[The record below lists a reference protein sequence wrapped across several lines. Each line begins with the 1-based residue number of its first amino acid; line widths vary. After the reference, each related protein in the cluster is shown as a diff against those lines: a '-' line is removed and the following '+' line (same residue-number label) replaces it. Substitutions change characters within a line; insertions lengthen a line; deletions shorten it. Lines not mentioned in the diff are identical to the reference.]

1 MARSQRARDK
11 NFKEGDTREP
21 IPTLPLALFPAHI
34 FLILPRPHNLS
45 QRLELVSLSREGA
58 YTALSNNQKM
68 VLILYER
75 KEQEFGCHKAEDR
88 KLIQSSNVIG
98 TSTSRF

>member
-1 MARSQRARDK
+1 MGGGG
-11 NFKEGDTREP
+11 EGGRG
-21 IPTLPLALFPAHI
+21 A
-34 FLILPRPHNLS
+34 
-45 QRLELVSLSREGA
+45 SLSREGA

-75 KEQEFGCHKAEDR
+75 KELEFGCHKAEDR

>member
-1 MARSQRARDK
+1 MARSQRAREK

-45 QRLELVSLSREGA
+45 QRLSREGA
-58 YTALSNNQKM
+58 YTALSNNQKI

-88 KLIQSSNVIG
+88 KLIQSSNVTG

>member
-1 MARSQRARDK
+1 MARSQRAREK

-45 QRLELVSLSREGA
+45 QGLEQASLSREGA
-58 YTALSNNQKM
+58 HTALSNNQKM
-68 VLILYER
+68 GFDSV
-75 KEQEFGCHKAEDR
+75 
-88 KLIQSSNVIG
+88 
-98 TSTSRF
+98 